1 MTLRGRLTLFYTV
14 LLTALLFLLA
24 VLVLSFMQTRL
35 IGSIKDDLE
44 KNVFGQINRLVL
56 PTTPFSPANPLGRLG
71 SSGFGSDSGDTN
83 GPTLSALR
91 QNFPNYRIQ
100 IEGLTTSIDDIQSM
114 MQGSPAE
121 RAAELGFMQATA
133 AQSRLTVGID
143 PNAPVQLSDAE
154 FAQLLDDPSR
164 GLEITAP
171 TRAAFDEPVPTQVY
185 VRLAEVQT
193 GYATG
198 DNSPLTQAALIYVG
212 RNLQPTYDTLDRLRS
227 LMLVLFVGGLIVS
240 SVGAYLLSGQALR
253 PLIQVQRA
261 AEQIGGQN
269 LSARVPEPKTRD
281 EVQALALA
289 LNRMLGRLEGSF
301 EAQRRFTS
309 DASHELRTPVTAIS
323 GHASYL
329 LRRTN
334 PSEGQRESLTI
345 IRSEAERL
353 TNLISSLLELARSD
367 GGVMT
372 LRRQPVLPK
381 LLLGDIAREL
391 QPLAQAQHAEL
402 KVSGSD
408 DALEGD
414 PDRLKQVIINL
425 VSNALKAGASR
436 VELSSRLATG
446 ESGESGVQMSVS
458 DDGPGIAP
466 EHLERLFDRFYR
478 VEESRSRDQGG
489 AGLGLA
495 IARSIVDAH
504 GGRIWFES
512 EVGRGTTV
520 NVWLSKGRM
529 ALVDDDVA

>member
-14 LLTALLFLLA
+14 LLASLLLLLA
-24 VLVLSFMQTRL
+24 VLVLSIMQTRL

-44 KNVFGQINRLVL
+44 KNTFGQISRLAL
-56 PTTPFSPANPLGRLG
+56 PNSSLDPSSPLDRLG
-71 SSGFGSDSGDTN
+71 AALPSD
-83 GPTLSALR
+83 PTLSNLR
-91 QNFPNYRIQ
+91 QSFPNYRIQ
-100 IEGLTTSIDDIQSM
+100 IEGLVTSTEDLQAL
-114 MQGSPAE
+114 MQGSQE
-121 RAAELGFMQATA
+121 QRAAELDFVRFVA
-133 AQSRLTVGID
+133 AKKRLTVGID
-143 PNAPVQLSDAE
+143 PNAPIALTDAQLSD
-154 FAQLLDDPSR
+154 LLSEPDQ
-164 GLEITAP
+164 GLELTMP
-171 TRAAFDEPVPTQVY
+171 TQAAFDEPVPTQVY
-185 VRLAEVQT
+185 VQLAEIPS
-193 GYATG
+193 GIAAG
-198 DNSPLTQAALIYVG
+198 DNTVLTQSALIYVG

-227 LMLVLFVGGLIVS
+227 LMLVLFVGGLIIS

-253 PLIQVQRA
+253 PLRQVQKA
-261 AEQIGGQN
+261 AEQIGGQT
-269 LSARVPEPKTRD
+269 LSARVPEPATRD
-281 EVQALALA
+281 EVQSLAQA
-289 LNRMLGRLEGSF
+289 LNRMLERLEGSF

-334 PSEGQRESLTI
+334 PNEGQRESLTI

-353 TNLISSLLELARSD
+353 TGLISSLLELARSD
-367 GGVMT
+367 GGVMQ

-391 QPLAQAQHAEL
+391 QPLAQAQNASLRVTGTDE
-402 KVSGSD
+402 
-408 DALEGD
+408 ALEGD

-425 VSNALKAGASR
+425 VSNALKAGSSK
-436 VELSSRLATG
+436 VELSSRADPG
-446 ESGESGVQMSVS
+446 EQHEDGVRMSVT

-466 EHLERLFDRFYR
+466 EHLGKLFDRFYR

-520 NVWLSKGRM
+520 NVWLPRGQ
-529 ALVDDDVA
+529 LGLIDDDVA